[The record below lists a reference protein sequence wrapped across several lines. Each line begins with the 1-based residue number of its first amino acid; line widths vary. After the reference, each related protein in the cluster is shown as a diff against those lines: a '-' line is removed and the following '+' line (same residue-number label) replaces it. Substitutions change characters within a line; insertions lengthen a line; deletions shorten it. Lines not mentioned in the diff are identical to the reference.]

1 MSDRTERMNREDT
14 LHVGAT
20 RPAMFLGL
28 PMPLA
33 VGLAVLGYAIQVNV
47 TGLEG
52 VGWAL
57 AIVGPMGVC
66 SYFAIEHDP
75 YGINVW
81 LAWLRTCLLMRDKST
96 WGGPSC
102 SPLPRKTRNKR
113 RFQ

>member
-1 MSDRTERMNREDT
+1 MTDRTERMDREDT

-20 RPAMFLGL
+20 RPVMFLGL

-33 VGLAVLGYAIQVNV
+33 VGLAVLAYAIQTNV

-57 AIVGPMGVC
+57 AIVAPVGVGA
-66 SYFAIEHDP
+66 YFAIEHDP

-81 LAWLRTCLLMRDKST
+81 LAWLRTCVLMRDKST

-102 SPLPRKTRNKR
+102 SPFPLKPMKR
-113 RFQ
+113 RF

>member
-1 MSDRTERMNREDT
+1 MERTERMDREDT

-20 RPAMFLGL
+20 RPVMFLGL

-33 VGLAVLGYAIQVNV
+33 VCLMVLAYMIQTNI

-52 VGWAL
+52 VAWAL
-57 AIVGPMGVC
+57 AVVGPVGVC

-81 LAWLRTCLLMRDKST
+81 LAWLRTCVLMCDKST

-102 SPLPRKTRNKR
+102 SPLPLKAGEKR
-113 RFQ
+113 RIR